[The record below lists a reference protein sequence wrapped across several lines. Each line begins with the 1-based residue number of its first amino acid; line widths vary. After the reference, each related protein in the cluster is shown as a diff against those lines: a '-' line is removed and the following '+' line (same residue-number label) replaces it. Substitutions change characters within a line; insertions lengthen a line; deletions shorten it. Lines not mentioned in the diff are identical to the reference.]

1 MTLGQ
6 RIKKLRTEKGLTQ
19 KDLAS
24 QMNVAFQTISKWE
37 ADTNEPDIA
46 TLKQL
51 AKIFECSIDDLLS
64 EEETIHNKEKEVVI
78 TPPRAQQVE
87 KETIIIR
94 TAVLPRCK
102 RCGKPIEEKD
112 LISVDAFKTVRT
124 GRLHK
129 KVPDGKDFYHKEC
142 YEIKKREEARIIEE
156 QHRISK
162 KHGERVCFGWG
173 IPSGLIAFGI
183 ALAVFILNPQFAHPA
198 LGALYSILIGYGVFS
213 AVYRIISNTFITEIF
228 VYCAKLTIKF
238 PGLIFSF
245 SLDGFAW
252 LIGMKILFA
261 ICSFLI
267 GCCSFLLAI
276 GLSSIFGA
284 FAFPFILVRNNREFY
299 TYVV

>member
-64 EEETIHNKEKEVVI
+64 EEETIHNKEKEVVV
-78 TPPRAQQVE
+78 TPQPAPQVE
-87 KETIIIR
+87 KETIIIH
-94 TAVLPRCK
+94 TADLPRCK

-112 LISVDAFKTVRT
+112 LISVDAFKTVKT

-162 KHGERVCFGWG
+162 KHGVRKCFGWG
-173 IPSGLIAFGI
+173 IFSGLLALGI
-183 ALAVFILNPQFAHPA
+183 ALAVFILNPWICHWA
-198 LGALYSILIGYGVFS
+198 LGTLYSLLIGYGVFA
-213 AVYRIISNTFITEIF
+213 AVYCIISNSFIADIF
-228 VYCAKLTIKF
+228 EYCLRLTIKF
-238 PGLIFSF
+238 PGLIFSW

-267 GCCSFLLAI
+267 GCCSFILAMA
-276 GLSSIFGA
+276 LSSIFGA
-284 FAFPFILVRNNREFY
+284 FAFPFVLKRNNSEYYAFIL
-299 TYVV
+299 

>member
-6 RIKKLRTEKGLTQ
+6 RIKKLRNEKGLTQ

-37 ADTNEPDIA
+37 ADTNEPDVA

-51 AKIFECSIDDLLS
+51 AKIFECSVDDLLS
-64 EEETIHNKEKEVVI
+64 EEEPINNKEKEVVV
-78 TPPRAQQVE
+78 TPPPAPQVE
-87 KETIIIR
+87 KETIIIH
-94 TAVLPRCK
+94 TADLPRCK

-112 LISVDAFKTVRT
+112 LVSVDAVKRVKV

-129 KVPDGKDFYHKEC
+129 NVIDGKVFYHKEC
-142 YEIKKREEARIIEE
+142 YEIKKREEAKIIEE

-162 KHGERVCFGWG
+162 KHGIRKCFGWG
-173 IPSGLIAFGI
+173 IFSGLLAFGI
-183 ALAVFILNPQFAHPA
+183 ALTIFILNPEICHWA
-198 LGALYSILIGYGVFS
+198 LGALYSVLIGYGVFS
-213 AVYRIISNTFITEIF
+213 AVYCIISNSFITDIF
-228 VYCAKLTIKF
+228 EYCLRLTIKF
-238 PGLIFSF
+238 PGLIFSW

-252 LIGMKILFA
+252 LIGMKIFFA

-267 GCCSFLLAI
+267 GCCSFILAI

-284 FAFPFILVRNNREFY
+284 FAFPFILVRNNREYYAF
-299 TYVV
+299 VL

>member
-6 RIKKLRTEKGLTQ
+6 RIKKLRNEKGLTQ

-64 EEETIHNKEKEVVI
+64 EEEIIHNKEKEVVV
-78 TPPRAQQVE
+78 TPPPAPQVE
-87 KETIIIR
+87 KETIIIH
-94 TAVLPRCK
+94 TADLPRCK

-112 LISVDAFKTVRT
+112 LVSVDAIKRVKV

-129 KVPDGKDFYHKEC
+129 NVVDGKDFYHKEC
-142 YEIKKREEARIIEE
+142 YEIKKREEAKIIAE

-173 IPSGLIAFGI
+173 
-183 ALAVFILNPQFAHPA
+183 
-198 LGALYSILIGYGVFS
+198 YSL
-213 AVYRIISNTFITEIF
+213 
-228 VYCAKLTIKF
+228 
-238 PGLIFSF
+238 
-245 SLDGFAW
+245 W
-252 LIGMKILFA
+252 
-261 ICSFLI
+261 
-267 GCCSFLLAI
+267 
-276 GLSSIFGA
+276 LSSFWNC
-284 FAFPFILVRNNREFY
+284 FSCLHFKSSVCSSFTWSFI
-299 TYVV
+299 

>member
-64 EEETIHNKEKEVVI
+64 KEETIHNKEKEVVV
-78 TPPRAQQVE
+78 TPPPAPQVE

-94 TAVLPRCK
+94 TADLPRCK

-112 LISVDAFKTVRT
+112 LISVDAFKTVKR

-173 IPSGLIAFGI
+173 IFSGLLALGI
-183 ALAVFILNPQFAHPA
+183 ALAVFILNPWICHWA
-198 LGALYSILIGYGVFS
+198 LGTLYSLLIGYGVFA
-213 AVYRIISNTFITEIF
+213 AVYCIISNSFIADIF
-228 VYCAKLTIKF
+228 EYCLRLTIKF
-238 PGLIFSF
+238 PGLIFSW

-252 LIGMKILFA
+252 LIGMKIIFA

-267 GCCSFLLAI
+267 GCCSFIFAMA
-276 GLSSIFGA
+276 LSSIFGA
-284 FAFPFILVRNNREFY
+284 FAFPFVLKRNNSEYYAFIL
-299 TYVV
+299 